1 MSAGRWLRLALLLSL
16 VPLALRAASLLLGV
30 PALASSSSSSRQSW
44 TTDPHERAAAAAVS
58 VWPARDRDWERD
70 RPYRHARH
78 RRRRR
83 AGSGSAASSS
93 DDGARRRLRQAAG
106 GDWFEDDKRLAP
118 TGSNPLHNLR

>member
-30 PALASSSSSSRQSW
+30 PALASRQSW

-58 VWPARDRDWERD
+58 VWPARDFDRDRD

-78 RRRRR
+78 RRRR

-93 DDGARRRLRQAAG
+93 DDGARRRLRQAAA

>member
-30 PALASSSSSSRQSW
+30 PALASRQSW

-58 VWPARDRDWERD
+58 VWPARDFDRDRD

-78 RRRRR
+78 RRRR

>member
-58 VWPARDRDWERD
+58 VWPARDRD

-78 RRRRR
+78 RRR

-93 DDGARRRLRQAAG
+93 DDGARRRLRQAAA

>member
-58 VWPARDRDWERD
+58 VWPARDRD

-78 RRRRR
+78 RR

-93 DDGARRRLRQAAG
+93 DDGARRRLRQAAA